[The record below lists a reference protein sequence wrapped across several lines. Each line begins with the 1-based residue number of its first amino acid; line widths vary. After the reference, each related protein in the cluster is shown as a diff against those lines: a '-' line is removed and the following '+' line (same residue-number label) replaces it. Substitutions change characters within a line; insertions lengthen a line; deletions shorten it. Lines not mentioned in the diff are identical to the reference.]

1 MTSFSQRDPLTIGI
15 AGLVVL
21 ALAFVTAMNF
31 ERLPIVGGTQYS
43 AEFSEAAGL
52 QRDNEV
58 RVAGVRVGSVTDVR
72 LDGERVR
79 VDFRV
84 DDAWL
89 GDRTAAAI
97 RVKTLLGQKYL
108 ALDPKGDRALDAG
121 RSIPLDRTMAP
132 YDVMEA
138 FSDLSGTLDDID
150 TDQLARSF
158 RTMSDTFAGTPDE
171 VSGALDGLT
180 RLSNTIANRD
190 QQLKELLDN
199 TQRLSKTV
207 SDRNGEFERLL
218 RDGNALLSEV
228 RSRRDSVRSLL
239 RGTRELSSQLSGL
252 VADNQQQLGPALE
265 QLDRVT
271 KMLQRNQ
278 DNLDRSLELF
288 APFTR
293 MFSNVLGNGRWFDA
307 YICGLVPPAV
317 GPVNEKGCQ
326 P

>member
-1 MTSFSQRDPLTIGI
+1 
-15 AGLVVL
+15 
-21 ALAFVTAMNF
+21 
-31 ERLPIVGGTQYS
+31 
-43 AEFSEAAGL
+43 
-52 QRDNEV
+52 DNEV
-58 RVAGVRVGSVTDVR
+58 RVAGVRVGSVTDVC

-199 TQRLSKTV
+199 
-207 SDRNGEFERLL
+207 
-218 RDGNALLSEV
+218 
-228 RSRRDSVRSLL
+228 
-239 RGTRELSSQLSGL
+239 
-252 VADNQQQLGPALE
+252 
-265 QLDRVT
+265 
-271 KMLQRNQ
+271 
-278 DNLDRSLELF
+278 
-288 APFTR
+288 
-293 MFSNVLGNGRWFDA
+293 
-307 YICGLVPPAV
+307 
-317 GPVNEKGCQ
+317 
-326 P
+326 